1 MEVFEIVDINKLK
14 PLERVLKHHLT
25 LIEREIIADGY
36 IRRPIIVDK
45 NSGTI
50 LDGSHRYVFLIKN
63 GFHFAPVL
71 WVDYMSDDVTLKTG
85 LDRLFDVNSDLS
97 KEDCINRSRT
107 GHLLEPRTTRHFFK
121 FKKRDYICYLNEL
134 KELTDDVESTFV
146 QNLIKEQSIQDEI
159 LIHEKY
165 IDEISKLEDLLFL
178 NFLELN
184 EAKMYLKKTI
194 DKLEKLKPI
203 ALFPGKFN
211 PPHMGHLVTI
221 LEHQKNYSK
230 FIILITNDVPEDS
243 LIKPKE
249 ISLLFKEIFKNS
261 SSVEVMVFNKKMTTM
276 HSLDGL
282 PNFDVILSGNPE
294 IIEWGKSKG
303 VNTKFVNRSGDERL
317 SASVI
322 RSYYRKSK

>member
-1 MEVFEIVDINKLK
+1 MEIFEVVDINKLK

-25 LIEREIIADGY
+25 LIEREILADGY

-71 WVDYMSDDVTLKTG
+71 WVDYMSDDITLKTS
-85 LDRLFDVNSDLS
+85 LDKLFDANSDLS

-134 KELTDDVESTFV
+134 EELTDGVSQLSSE
-146 QNLIKEQSIQDEI
+146 NLIKEQSIQEEI

-194 DKLEKLKPI
+194 DKLEDMKPI

-230 FIILITNDVPEDS
+230 FIILITNDIPEDS
-243 LIKPKE
+243 VIKPKE
-249 ISLLFKEIFKNS
+249 ISLLFKKIFKNS
-261 SSVEVMVFNKKMTTM
+261 SSVEVMLFNKKMITM

-282 PNFDVILSGNPE
+282 PNFDVLLSGNPE
-294 IIEWGKSKG
+294 VIDWANKLNLKSE
-303 VNTKFVNRSGDERL
+303 FVERSGEFISGL
-317 SASVI
+317 II
-322 RSYYRKSK
+322 REQIRNLG